1 MNYRHHF
8 HAGNF
13 ADVCKHVVLG
23 RLVEAMARKEKGFL
37 YLDTHAGRGRYD
49 LSVAAQGDSLARA
62 PEWPDGIGRILA
74 RGDAPPAVRTYVD
87 RVRAFDRQSG
97 HLGEGL
103 RFYPGSPWL
112 VKAALRPQDRMVL
125 CELHPAEKAALAA
138 EFHRVPRVSV
148 LELDGYTAV
157 RAQLPCP
164 ERRALVLLDPPFESP
179 DEWRQLVDAL
189 AVGLERMP
197 GATFAIWY
205 PLTQRARVEAF
216 LAELERRP
224 LPLRCFL
231 ASRTSGGSANFV
243 SSGPMLGASR
253 EPCVASTQRVA
264 LASSINST
272 KQTLQIGLPI
282 GSGIDW
288 LLPRE

>member
-23 RLVEAMARKEKGFL
+23 RLIDALARKEKGFL

-49 LSVAAQGDSLARA
+49 LTAAAQGDSLARA
-62 PEWPDGIGRILA
+62 PEWPDGIGRVLT
-74 RGDAPPAVRTYVD
+74 RTDAPPAVQTYVA
-87 RVRAFDRQSG
+87 RVREFDRRSG
-97 HLGEGL
+97 HLGDGL

-112 VKAALRPQDRMVL
+112 VKAALRPQDRIVL

-164 ERRALVLLDPPFESP
+164 ESRALVLLDPPFESP
-179 DEWRQLVDAL
+179 EEWRRLVDAVT
-189 AVGLERMP
+189 VGLERMP
-197 GATFAIWY
+197 GATFAVWY
-205 PLTQRARVEAF
+205 PLTQRARVDAF
-216 LAELERRP
+216 LAELEQHP
-224 LPLRCFL
+224 LPPTWC
-231 ASRTSGGSANFV
+231 A
-243 SSGPMLGASR
+243 
-253 EPCVASTQRVA
+253 EVAIA
-264 LASSINST
+264 GEAA
-272 KQTLQIGLPI
+272 GLKMR
-282 GSGIDW
+282 GSGLVVVNPPWQLDQELAPVLPW
-288 LLPRE
+288 LADALGRAPGAEGRLTWRVRER

>member
-49 LSVAAQGDSLARA
+49 LTAAAQGDSLARM

-74 RGDAPPAVRTYVD
+74 RSDAPPAVQAYVAH
-87 RVRAFDRQSG
+87 VRDFDRQSG

-125 CELHPAEKAALAA
+125 CELHPAEKAALAS
-138 EFHRVPRVSV
+138 EFSRVPRVSV

-157 RAQLPCP
+157 RAQLPC
-164 ERRALVLLDPPFESP
+164 RSAGRWSCS
-179 DEWRQLVDAL
+179 
-189 AVGLERMP
+189 
-197 GATFAIWY
+197 I
-205 PLTQRARVEAF
+205 
-216 LAELERRP
+216 
-224 LPLRCFL
+224 LPLK
-231 ASRTSGGSANFV
+231 APTNGV
-243 SSGPMLGASR
+243 SSSTPSR
-253 EPCVASTQRVA
+253 LVWNACRGRPS
-264 LASSINST
+264 
-272 KQTLQIGLPI
+272 P
-282 GSGIDW
+282 SGI
-288 LLPRE
+288 P

>member
-1 MNYRHHF
+1 VNYRHHF

-23 RLVEAMARKEKGFL
+23 RLVDAMARKEKGFL

-49 LSVAAQGDSLARA
+49 LSTASHGDSLARA
-62 PEWPDGIGRILA
+62 PEWPDGVGRMFG
-74 RGDAPPAVRTYVD
+74 RSDAPAAVQAYLE
-87 RVRAFDRQSG
+87 RVRDFDRRSG

-103 RFYPGSPWL
+103 HFYPGSPWL

-148 LELDGYTAV
+148 LELDGYIAV
-157 RAQLPCP
+157 RGQLPCP

-179 DEWRQLVDAL
+179 DEWRQLVDAVTTGV
-189 AVGLERMP
+189 ARMP

-205 PLTQRARVEAF
+205 PVTQRARVDAF
-216 LAELERRP
+216 LAELERHP
-224 LPLRCFL
+224 LPPTWC
-231 ASRTSGGSANFV
+231 AEVTIAGEDA
-243 SSGPMLGASR
+243 
-253 EPCVASTQRVA
+253 
-264 LASSINST
+264 
-272 KQTLQIGLPI
+272 GLKMR
-282 GSGIDW
+282 GSGMVVVNPPWQLDLELGPVLAW
-288 LLPRE
+288 LAQVLARAPGAEGRLTWRVRER